1 MTGTAG
7 RAGPGLSIPPLPR
20 RLRARDDASP
30 AGKGGWLGALGHH
43 PSAFT
48 ARDGGAFVG
57 APAEHRTPL
66 HLADLILRDE
76 AAAFMLG
83 NLCGGSGAILARSG
97 RELAQGQK
105 AVADRNR
112 SARSLI
118 GGALGRD
125 RPCGEKD
132 EA

>member
-1 MTGTAG
+1 M
-7 RAGPGLSIPPLPR
+7 
-20 RLRARDDASP
+20 RAR
-30 AGKGGWLGALGHH
+30 GGGWLGALRHH
-43 PSAFT
+43 PSAST

-66 HLADLILRDE
+66 HLADLILRNE

-83 NLCGGSGAILARSG
+83 NLCGGPGAILARSG

-112 SARSLI
+112 RARSLI
-118 GGALGRD
+118 GGALGCG

-132 EA
+132 ET